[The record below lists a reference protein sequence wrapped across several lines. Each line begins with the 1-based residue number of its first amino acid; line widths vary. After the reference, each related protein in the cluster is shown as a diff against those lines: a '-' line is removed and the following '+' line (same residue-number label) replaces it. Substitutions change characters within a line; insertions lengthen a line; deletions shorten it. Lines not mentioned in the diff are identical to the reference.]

1 MIINN
6 PTRNY
11 IYFNRKSN
19 QIHYD
24 LCEIIN
30 IDLIRNAILKAHV
43 KNISN
48 FFSRPD
54 LYQEVIYG
62 INLIPPRS
70 RWYFDGNI
78 FHCLNERNV
87 SSNFKSQSS
96 DLLQIAKR
104 LSSVF
109 DNKKIAIELS
119 GGLDTSIVIGIMK
132 HLGFDPFLVGMR
144 SSRYELRTESFIQD
158 KYAESFSKVSLLDAS
173 ASLPFSNL
181 KSTPLHQYPS
191 SSSLYYMHALC
202 IANECKKEEINVIL
216 SGMGFDALLCE
227 SVNKI
232 ENNTM
237 PNNWYTWMLD
247 DNWFKENIYSKY
259 NMSYSSG
266 AASQL
271 IIKSIWALRKTQ
283 KEDLKKWWARN
294 EFKEYLP
301 TELVKYSYK
310 ADNSGGFLDGFL
322 NSKND
327 ISDIFNVAYDITKF
341 KEFSTSELN
350 ALYANVHLVDENR
363 DKLIL
368 GRVSFANWIYGLVR
382 ENIIH

>member
-1 MIINN
+1 MQVHYVLYDVIN
-6 PTRNY
+6 
-11 IYFNRKSN
+11 
-19 QIHYD
+19 
-24 LCEIIN
+24 L
-30 IDLIRNAILKAHV
+30 DLIRKANLNAHE
-43 KNISN
+43 KNISS

-54 LYQEVIYG
+54 QYQEVIDG
-62 INLIPPRS
+62 ISLIPPRS
-70 RWYFDGNI
+70 RWNFDGNK
-78 FHCLNERNV
+78 FHCLNERKV
-87 SSNFKSQSS
+87 SSNYKNQIS
-96 DLLQIAKR
+96 DLLQISKR

-158 KYAESFSKVSLLDAS
+158 NYAESFKKVCLLDAND
-173 ASLPFSNL
+173 SLPFSNL
-181 KSTPLHQYPS
+181 KSTPLHQFPS
-191 SSSLYYMHALC
+191 SSSLYYMHALR
-202 IANECKKEEINVIL
+202 IAKECDKEGTNVIL

-259 NMSYSSG
+259 NISYSSG
-266 AASQL
+266 TASQL

-283 KEDLKKWWARN
+283 NEDLKKWWARN

-301 TELVKYSYK
+301 AELVNYSYK

-327 ISDIFNVAYDITKF
+327 ISAIFNVAYDITKF
-341 KEFSTSELN
+341 KEFSISALN
-350 ALYANVHLVDENR
+350 DLYANVHLVDENK

-382 ENIIH
+382 ENIIQ

>member
-11 IYFNRKSN
+11 IYFNRKSEQVHN
-19 QIHYD
+19 D
-24 LCEIIN
+24 LSDLIN
-30 IDLIRNAILKAHV
+30 IDLIRKSNLKAHE

-54 LYQEVIYG
+54 QYQEVIDG
-62 INLIPPRS
+62 ISLVPPRS
-70 RWYFDGNI
+70 RWKFDGNK
-78 FHCLNERNV
+78 FHCLNERIV
-87 SSNFKSQSS
+87 SSNFTNQKTE
-96 DLLQIAKR
+96 LLQITKR

-109 DNKKIAIELS
+109 ENKKIAVELS
-119 GGLDTSIVIGIMK
+119 GGLDTSLVIGIIK
-132 HLGFDPFLVGMR
+132 YLGFDPFLVGMK

-158 KYAESFSKVSLLDAS
+158 KYADSFKNVCLLNAND
-173 ASLPFSNL
+173 SLPFSNL
-181 KSTPLHQYPS
+181 KTTPLHQYPS
-191 SSSLYYMHALC
+191 SSSLYYMHALR
-202 IANECKKEEINVIL
+202 IAKECEKQGTNIIL

-227 SVNKI
+227 GINKI

-247 DNWFKENIYSKY
+247 DNWFKENIYNKC
-259 NMSYSSG
+259 NISYSSG

-283 KEDLKKWWARN
+283 NEDLKKWWARN
-294 EFKEYLP
+294 EFMEYLP
-301 TELVKYSYK
+301 TELVNYSYK
-310 ADNSGGFLDGFL
+310 ADNSGGFLDGFI

-327 ISDIFNVAYDITKF
+327 IADIFKVAYDITKF
-341 KEFSTSELN
+341 EEFSVNELN
-350 ALYANVHLVDENR
+350 DLYANVHLVDENK

-382 ENIIH
+382 ENIIQ

>member
-11 IYFNRKSN
+11 IYFDRKTMHV
-19 QIHYD
+19 HYVLYD
-24 LCEIIN
+24 VIN
-30 IDLIRNAILKAHV
+30 LDLIRKANLKAHE
-43 KNISN
+43 KNISS

-54 LYQEVIYG
+54 QYQEVIDG
-62 INLIPPRS
+62 ISLVPPRS
-70 RWYFDGNI
+70 RWKFDGNK
-78 FHCLNERNV
+78 FHCLNERIV
-87 SSNFKSQSS
+87 SSNFTNQKTE
-96 DLLQIAKR
+96 LLQITKR

-158 KYAESFSKVSLLDAS
+158 KYAESLKKVCLLNAND
-173 ASLPFSNL
+173 SLPFSNL
-181 KSTPLHQYPS
+181 KSTPLHQFPS
-191 SSSLYYMHALC
+191 SSSLYYMHAFR
-202 IANECKKEEINVIL
+202 IAKECDKEGTNVIL

-227 SVNKI
+227 SVDKI

-259 NMSYSSG
+259 NISYSSG

-283 KEDLKKWWARN
+283 NEDIKKWWARN

-301 TELVKYSYK
+301 AELVNYSYK

-322 NSKND
+322 NSKSD

-341 KEFSTSELN
+341 KEFSKSELN
-350 ALYANVHLVDENR
+350 DLYANVHLVDENK

-368 GRVSFANWIYGLVR
+368 ARVSFANWIYGLVR
-382 ENIIH
+382 ENIIQ

>member
-6 PTRNY
+6 PTRSY
-11 IYFNRKSN
+11 IYFNRKSE
-19 QIHYD
+19 QVHID
-24 LCEIIN
+24 LSDFLN
-30 IDLIRNAILKAHV
+30 IDLIRKSNLKAHE

-54 LYQEVIYG
+54 QYQEVIDG
-62 INLIPPRS
+62 VSLVPPRS
-70 RWYFDGNI
+70 RWKFDGNK
-78 FHCLNERNV
+78 FHCLNERIV
-87 SSNFKSQSS
+87 SSNFTNQKSE
-96 DLLQIAKR
+96 LLQITER

-109 DNKKIAIELS
+109 ENKKIAIELS
-119 GGLDTSIVIGIMK
+119 GGLDTSLVIGIIK

-158 KYAESFSKVSLLDAS
+158 IYADSFKNVCLLNAND
-173 ASLPFSNL
+173 SLPFSNL
-181 KSTPLHQYPS
+181 KTTPLHQYPS
-191 SSSLYYMHALC
+191 SSSLYYTHALR
-202 IANECKKEEINVIL
+202 IAKECEKQETNIIL

-227 SVNKI
+227 SVNKT

-237 PNNWYTWMLD
+237 PKNWYTWMLD
-247 DNWFKENIYSKY
+247 DNWFRENIYSKY

-283 KEDLKKWWARN
+283 NEDIKKWWARN
-294 EFKEYLP
+294 AFKEYLP
-301 TELVKYSYK
+301 TELVNYSYK

-322 NSKND
+322 NARND
-327 ISDIFNVAYDITKF
+327 ISDIFNVAHEITKF
-341 KEFSTSELN
+341 KEFNQNELN
-350 ALYANVHLVDENR
+350 ALYANVHLVDENK

-368 GRVSFANWIYGLVR
+368 SRVSFANWIYGLAR
-382 ENIIH
+382 ENIIS

>member
-11 IYFNRKSN
+11 IYFNRKSEQVHN
-19 QIHYD
+19 D
-24 LCEIIN
+24 LSDLIN
-30 IDLIRNAILKAHV
+30 IDLIRKASLKAHE

-54 LYQEVIYG
+54 QYQEVIDG
-62 INLIPPRS
+62 ISLVPPRS
-70 RWYFDGNI
+70 RWKFDGNK
-78 FHCLNERNV
+78 FHCLNDRIV
-87 SSNFKSQSS
+87 SSNFTNQKTE
-96 DLLQIAKR
+96 LLQITKR

-109 DNKKIAIELS
+109 ENKKIAIELS
-119 GGLDTSIVIGIMK
+119 GGLDTSLVIGIIK
-132 HLGFDPFLVGMR
+132 YLGFDPFLVGMK

-158 KYAESFSKVSLLDAS
+158 KYADSFKNVCLLNAND
-173 ASLPFSNL
+173 SLPFSNL
-181 KSTPLHQYPS
+181 KTTPLHQYPS
-191 SSSLYYMHALC
+191 SSSLYYMHALR
-202 IANECKKEEINVIL
+202 IAKECEKQGTNIIL

-227 SVNKI
+227 GINKI

-247 DNWFKENIYSKY
+247 DNWFKENVY
-259 NMSYSSG
+259 NKCNISYSSG

-283 KEDLKKWWARN
+283 NEDLKKWWARN
-294 EFKEYLP
+294 EFMEYLP
-301 TELVKYSYK
+301 TELVNYSYK
-310 ADNSGGFLDGFL
+310 ADNSGGFLDGFI

-327 ISDIFNVAYDITKF
+327 IADIFKVAYDITKF
-341 KEFSTSELN
+341 EEFSVNELN
-350 ALYANVHLVDENR
+350 DLYANVHLVDENK

-368 GRVSFANWIYGLVR
+368 GRVSFANWIFGLVR
-382 ENIIH
+382 ENIIQ